1 MRPRL
6 LKDTLLK
13 LYRTK
18 RAVHIEGPP
27 GGGKTQ
33 LVEQVADELGV
44 QFIHKHIPT
53 MLVEDFS
60 IPMPEGDAITHKVV
74 DWYPRDVNSEGIL
87 LYDEMPQGGNDLQ
100 KLIANQIQE
109 RELHGHKLPD
119 GWQIVMTGNRISD
132 RAGANRILSHL
143 RNRMTVLSFDTH
155 IDDWTAHAM
164 ASGVRPEVIAL
175 NRMHPNLLHDYH
187 PNREG
192 NPSPRAWIE
201 GVSDVMGSIP
211 KEAEYEVFAG
221 AVGEAAAS
229 EFMAMLKTSR
239 TMPNIETILTS
250 PTTAQIPAEGDAF
263 LMTCYALSGALSH
276 RADVDNFSNIL
287 TYLTRLPND
296 FNVLTVTLAMRKNKD
311 LAETGAF
318 TQWASTVGNDVLF

>member
-6 LKDTLLK
+6 LKDTLRK

-187 PNREG
+187 PNR
-192 NPSPRAWIE
+192 AL
-201 GVSDVMGSIP
+201 
-211 KEAEYEVFAG
+211 
-221 AVGEAAAS
+221 
-229 EFMAMLKTSR
+229 LKTSR

-250 PTTAQIPAEGDAF
+250 PTTAQVPAEGDAF

-276 RADVDNFSNIL
+276 RADIDNFSNIL